1 MTLASW
7 HSVCQ
12 TIVQSLCSTIISRRI
27 VSTSKSYAFWH
38 RNPIFLWSSTPI
50 IFHVAN
56 AMLLEEFFFLSFT
69 QHSYTTGEQVKFW
82 KTGGEICQSRG
93 KKINFRE
100 TRGKCTET
108 GKIGGNSKFLVDEKR
123 SSEILADE
131 NRNIIENFPQS
142 LKIC

>member
-38 RNPIFLWSSTPI
+38 RNLIFLWSSTPV

-69 QHSYTTGEQVKFW
+69 QHSYTTGECVVSSFLYV
-82 KTGGEICQSRG
+82 SALVFFV
-93 KKINFRE
+93 FRIFS
-100 TRGKCTET
+100 TFCSFATK
-108 GKIGGNSKFLVDEKR
+108 L
-123 SSEILADE
+123 
-131 NRNIIENFPQS
+131 
-142 LKIC
+142 